1 MKVTL
6 PLINHGVAAYFLSVV
21 HLFSF
26 HLLDLAQG
34 RVRRRWISELFHS

>member
-6 PLINHGVAAYFLSVV
+6 SLINHGVAVFLLSVV